1 MNQYPIGDS
10 QKKENNI
17 TEILEGFDIKSDG
30 LIPMLQAVQG
40 VWGFLPKPVFPEIA
54 RLMKL
59 SIAEVFET
67 ASFYSQFRFEPTGKY
82 IVRVCC
88 GTNCH
93 IQGSDRIL
101 EDIQNHLLVSQG
113 ETTKDGLFTLETGHC
128 FGSCAQSPV
137 MVVEDS
143 VYARMNRFKVQKVL
157 NAIRIREKG

>member
-1 MNQYPIGDS
+1 MDRYSIRDT

-17 TEILEGFDIKSDG
+17 AEILEGFDIKSDG

-40 VWGFLPKPVFPEIA
+40 VWGFLPKPAFPEIA

-59 SIAEVFET
+59 SVAEVFET

-82 IVRVCC
+82 LVRVCC

-93 IQGSDRIL
+93 IQGSERIL
-101 EDIQNHLLVSQG
+101 EDIQNHLLVSPG
-113 ETTKDGLFTLETGHC
+113 GTTKDRLFTLETGYC
-128 FGSCAQSPV
+128 FGSCAQAPV

-143 VYARMNRFKVQKVL
+143 VYPRMNRFKVQKIL
-157 NAIRIREKG
+157 NAIGIREKG

>member
-1 MNQYPIGDS
+1 MDRYPIGDTLPIED
-10 QKKENNI
+10 KI
-17 TEILEGFDIKSDG
+17 AEILEGFDIKSDG

-40 VWGFLPKPVFPEIA
+40 VWGYLPRPVFSEIA

-59 SIAEVFET
+59 SVAEIFET
-67 ASFYSQFRFEPTGKY
+67 ASFYSQFRFEPAGKY

-93 IQGSDRIL
+93 IQGSDWIL
-101 EDIQNHLLVSQG
+101 EDIQNHLLVSPG
-113 ETTKDGLFTLETGHC
+113 ETTKDGLFTLEAGHC
-128 FGSCAQSPV
+128 FGSCAQAPV

-157 NAIRIREKG
+157 NAIRIKEKG